1 MEERINQVITKR
13 NPDDKHISIYAL
25 CIALLAITS
34 FINFL
39 LITFVPLPASIK
51 QILTEFD
58 YGVALIFLVDFLFRL
73 LRAPKKLEY
82 MRTWGW
88 LDMLSAVPIPFFS
101 IFRIVRVIRVAI
113 MLRKMRLKDVE
124 RSITKH
130 PARSTI
136 IATGFLA
143 FLVMVSGSAIMLAVE
158 KGDPSANIRT
168 GGDALWWAIVTMA
181 TVGYG
186 DKYPVT
192 GGGRIIATVVMAVG
206 IVIFGVLS
214 SYLASTFISSNEAQA
229 KEAMIAA
236 LKEDLDTIKADA
248 AASREHLNLMEAE
261 MAEIKQLLQQRNQAS

>member
-113 MLRKMRLKDVE
+113 TLRKMRLKDVE

-192 GGGRIIATVVMAVG
+192 GGGRITATVVMAVG